1 MKLIIAIVQSEDEGI
16 LSDTLMEEGFSV
28 TKLNT
33 VGGFLKKHNKTLLI
47 SADDDAIDLVLEII
61 KNTAKSRE
69 EITPVPIFS
78 SFPEANFSAPMLKVN
93 VGGASVFVIDVEKF
107 VKY

>member
-33 VGGFLKKHNKTLLI
+33 VGGFLKKHNRTLLI
-47 SADDDAIDLVLEII
+47 STADDTVDLVLDII
-61 KNTAKSRE
+61 KSTAKSRE

-78 SFPEANFSAPMLKVN
+78 SIPEANFSTPTLKVN

-107 VKY
+107 IKY

>member
-69 EITPVPIFS
+69 EMAELKALEEKNAS
-78 SFPEANFSAPMLKVN
+78 SKLDDE
-93 VGGASVFVIDVEKF
+93 
-107 VKY
+107 

>member
-33 VGGFLKKHNKTLLI
+33 V
-47 SADDDAIDLVLEII
+47 DLVLDII
-61 KNTAKSRE
+61 KSTAKSRE

-78 SFPEANFSAPMLKVN
+78 SIPEANFSTPTLKVN

-107 VKY
+107 IKY